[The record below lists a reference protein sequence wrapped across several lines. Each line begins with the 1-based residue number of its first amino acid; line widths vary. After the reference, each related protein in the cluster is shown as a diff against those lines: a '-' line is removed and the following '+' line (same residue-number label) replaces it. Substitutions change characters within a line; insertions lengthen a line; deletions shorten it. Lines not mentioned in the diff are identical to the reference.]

1 MSNEILE
8 KLNALAEKI
17 AKNKPLVKNEAHTR
31 AEFVKPLLNILG
43 YDGIEVL
50 VPEYNAGFDKND
62 KADYAI
68 LSKGKPLAIVEIKHH
83 SVDLDL
89 KKPNSNPQGQ
99 LAGYFGA
106 CAKNGCKFGI
116 LTNGL
121 EYRFFSDT
129 QKPNIM
135 DSEPFMVLNLES
147 KIDSESLEILEYF
160 KCGNLQS
167 KIKAI
172 QNKAKKMLE
181 QKAENA
187 LCETIKVFLEKEIK
201 NPSKEFVQFVIDKN
215 FNDIKRK
222 SETKINNFKNHI
234 IRACSEL
241 INDKANEI
249 IATKEAQNA
258 QSQDSQDT
266 SKELSDEENQA
277 FYIVRGILLEN
288 PKANLNN
295 IYPRGTAQ
303 AAYCAV
309 LLDDNKYKWICR
321 LYLKRVDKCLAIP
334 DKSDNKKEVR
344 FPIKNLADIYK
355 YKNELAESLKMRL
368 K

>member
-1 MSNEILE
+1 MTNEMLK
-8 KLNALAEKI
+8 KLNELAEKI
-17 AKNKPLVKNEAHTR
+17 AKNKSLVKSEAHTR
-31 AEFVKPLLNILG
+31 AEFVKPFLQILG

-50 VPEYNAGFDKND
+50 VPEYSAGFGNND

-68 LSKGKPLAIVEIKHH
+68 LNKGKPLAIVEIKHH

-89 KKPNSNPQGQ
+89 KKPNNNPQGQ

-121 EYRFFSDT
+121 EYRFFADT

-135 DSEPFMVLNLES
+135 DSTPFMVLNLES
-147 KIDSESLEILEYF
+147 KIDSESLEILELF

-172 QNKAKKMLE
+172 QNKAKVMLE
-181 QKAENA
+181 QKAQNA
-187 LCETIKVFLEKEIK
+187 ICATIKAFLEKEMDK
-201 NPSKEFVQFVIDKN
+201 PSDEFVGFVIDKK
-215 FNDIKRK
+215 FGVKKTTPKIKEFRA
-222 SETKINNFKNHI
+222 HI
-234 IRACSEL
+234 IRACGEM
-241 INDKANEI
+241 IDDKVS
-249 IATKEAQNA
+249 IALAQNA
-258 QSQDSQDT
+258 QSQDT
-266 SKELSDEENQA
+266 SKELNDEENQA

-288 PKANLNN
+288 QKANLNN
-295 IYPRGTAQ
+295 ICPRGTEK

-309 LLDDNKYKWICR
+309 LLDDNKNKWICR
-321 LYLKRVDKCLAIP
+321 LYLKYA
-334 DKSDNKKEVR
+334 NKYIETPNAEKL
-344 FPIKNLADIYK
+344 PIKSLADIYK

>member
-1 MSNEILE
+1 MSNEMLE
-8 KLNALAEKI
+8 KLTTLAEKI

-31 AEFVKPLLNILG
+31 AEFVKPFLQILG

-121 EYRFFSDT
+121 EYRFFADT

-135 DSEPFMVLNLES
+135 DSTPFMLLNLES
-147 KIDSESLEILEYF
+147 EINNEQLEILEYF

-187 LCETIKVFLEKEIK
+187 LCATIKDFLSSEIQK
-201 NPSKEFVQFVIDKN
+201 PSDEFVGFVIDKK
-215 FNDIKRK
+215 FGVKKTTPKIKEFR
-222 SETKINNFKNHI
+222 THI

-241 INDKANEI
+241 INDKADEI
-249 IATKEAQNA
+249 IATKEAQNV

-303 AAYCAV
+303 ATYCAV

-321 LYLKRVDKCLAIP
+321 LYLKYATKYIETPQHKRLEIE
-334 DKSDNKKEVR
+334 S
-344 FPIKNLADIYK
+344 LADIYK

>member
-1 MSNEILE
+1 MSNEMLE
-8 KLNALAEKI
+8 KLNKLAEKI
-17 AKNKPLVKNEAHTR
+17 TKNKPLVKNEAHTR
-31 AEFVKPLLNILG
+31 AEFVKPFLQILG

-50 VPEYNAGFDKND
+50 VPEYSAGFGNND
-62 KADYAI
+62 KVDYAI

-89 KKPNSNPQGQ
+89 KKPNNNPQGQ

-121 EYRFFSDT
+121 EYRFFADT

-135 DSEPFMVLNLES
+135 DSTPFMVLNLES
-147 KIDSESLEILEYF
+147 KIDSESLEILELF

-172 QNKAKKMLE
+172 QGKAKVMLE
-181 QKAENA
+181 QKAQNA
-187 LCETIKVFLEKEIK
+187 ICATIKAFLEKEMDK
-201 NPSKEFVQFVIDKN
+201 PSDEFVGFVIDKK
-215 FNDIKRK
+215 FGVKKTTPKIKEFR
-222 SETKINNFKNHI
+222 THI
-234 IRACSEL
+234 IRACGEM
-241 INDKANEI
+241 IDDKVS
-249 IATKEAQNA
+249 IALAQNA
-258 QSQDSQDT
+258 QSQDT
-266 SKELSDEENQA
+266 SKELNDEENQA

-288 PKANLNN
+288 QKANLNN
-295 IYPRGTAQ
+295 ICPRGTEK

-309 LLDDNKYKWICR
+309 LLDDNKNKWICR
-321 LYLKRVDKCLAIP
+321 LYLKYA
-334 DKSDNKKEVR
+334 NKYIETPNAEKL
-344 FPIKNLADIYK
+344 PIKNLADIYK

-368 K
+368 R

>member
-1 MSNEILE
+1 MSNELSE
-8 KLNALAEKI
+8 KLTTLAEKI

-31 AEFVKPLLNILG
+31 AEFVKPFLQILG

-50 VPEYNAGFDKND
+50 VPEYNAGFGNND

-89 KKPNSNPQGQ
+89 KKPNNNPQGQ

-121 EYRFFSDT
+121 EYRFFADT

-135 DSEPFMVLNLES
+135 DSTPFMVLNLES
-147 KIDSESLEILEYF
+147 KIDSESLEILELF

-172 QNKAKKMLE
+172 QGKAKAMLE
-181 QKAENA
+181 QKAQNTICA
-187 LCETIKVFLEKEIK
+187 TIKAFLEKEMDK
-201 NPSKEFVQFVIDKN
+201 PSDEFVGFVIDKK
-215 FNDIKRK
+215 FGVKKTTPKIKEFRA
-222 SETKINNFKNHI
+222 HI
-234 IRACSEL
+234 IRACGEM
-241 INDKANEI
+241 IDDKVS
-249 IATKEAQNA
+249 IALAQNA

-266 SKELSDEENQA
+266 SKELNDEENQA

-288 PKANLNN
+288 SGANLNN
-295 IYPRGTAQ
+295 ICPRGTEK

-309 LLDDNKYKWICR
+309 LLDDNKNKWICR
-321 LYLKRVDKCLAIP
+321 LYLKYA
-334 DKSDNKKEVR
+334 NKYIETPNATKL
-344 FPIKNLADIYK
+344 PIKSLADIYK
-355 YKNELAESLKMRL
+355 YKNELVESLKMRL
-368 K
+368 R

>member
-1 MSNEILE
+1 MSNEMLE
-8 KLNALAEKI
+8 NLTTLADKI

-31 AEFVKPLLNILG
+31 AEFVKPFLKILG

-50 VPEYNAGFDKND
+50 VLEYNAGFDKND
-62 KADYAI
+62 KVDYAI

-83 SVDLDL
+83 SVDLDF
-89 KKPNSNPQGQ
+89 KKPNNNPQGQ

-121 EYRFFSDT
+121 EYRFFADT

-147 KIDSESLEILEYF
+147 KIDNEMLEILDLF
-160 KCGNLQS
+160 KYGNLQS
-167 KIKAI
+167 KINTIK
-172 QNKAKKMLE
+172 NKAKAMLE
-181 QKAENA
+181 QKARN
-187 LCETIKVFLEKEIK
+187 TICFIIKAFLEKEMKKPSDEFVGFVLDKKFGIK
-201 NPSKEFVQFVIDKN
+201 KTMPKIKEF
-215 FNDIKRK
+215 RA
-222 SETKINNFKNHI
+222 HI
-234 IRACSEL
+234 IRACGEM
-241 INDKANEI
+241 IADKVNITLE
-249 IATKEAQNA
+249 QNV
-258 QSQDSQDT
+258 QSQDLQDT
-266 SKELSDEENQA
+266 SKELNDEENQA

-288 PKANLNN
+288 QKANLNN
-295 IYPRGTAQ
+295 ICPRGTEK

-309 LLDDNKYKWICR
+309 LLDDNKNKWICR
-321 LYLKRVDKCLAIP
+321 LYLKY
-334 DKSDNKKEVR
+334 SNKYIETPNATKL
-344 FPIKNLADIYK
+344 PIKDLADIYK

>member
-1 MSNEILE
+1 MSNELLE
-8 KLNALAEKI
+8 KLKPLAEKI

-31 AEFVKPLLNILG
+31 AEFVKPFLQILG

-50 VPEYNAGFDKND
+50 VPEYSAGFGNND
-62 KADYAI
+62 KVDYAI

-89 KKPNSNPQGQ
+89 KKPNNNPQGQ

-121 EYRFFSDT
+121 EYRFFADM

-135 DSEPFMVLNLES
+135 DSTPFMVLNLES
-147 KIDSESLEILEYF
+147 KIDSESLEILEIF

-172 QNKAKKMLE
+172 QNKAKVMLE
-181 QKAENA
+181 QKAQNA
-187 LCETIKVFLEKEIK
+187 ICATIKAFLEKEMDK
-201 NPSKEFVQFVIDKN
+201 PSDEFVGFVIDKK
-215 FNDIKRK
+215 FDDIKRK
-222 SETKINNFKNHI
+222 SGTKINDFKKYI
-234 IRACSEL
+234 VRAFNEL
-241 INDKANEI
+241 IADKADEI

-258 QSQDSQDT
+258 DSQDT
-266 SKELSDEENQA
+266 SKELNDEENQA

-288 PKANLNN
+288 QRANLNN
-295 IYPRGTAQ
+295 ICPRGTEK

-309 LLDDNKYKWICR
+309 LLDDNKNKWICR
-321 LYLKRVDKCLAIP
+321 LYLKYA
-334 DKSDNKKEVR
+334 NKYIETPNAEKL
-344 FPIKNLADIYK
+344 PIKSLADIYK

-368 K
+368 R